1 MDTIAALPPLPRA
14 FAHVSFGM
22 VRMLAL
28 SLCVGRAFFSPSGS
42 YCHTPLLPRSPS
54 KLLQH
59 PHPSP
64 FNNLACP
71 PFLFVAAALHTG
83 RPLHVGARRAA
94 LSVQPHQRPRA
105 RCKPALI
112 FSDLLDLD
120 L

>member
-83 RPLHVGARRAA
+83 RCTLVCGALLSPFNLISGRA
-94 LSVQPHQRPRA
+94 
-105 RCKPALI
+105 CKPALI